1 MTRRAEDKE
10 PTIFKFHYYPL
21 KGYVCSHPGDNT
33 GYYVNLNDY
42 ERLEEQNK
50 SRLADAPEPLLRYS
64 EVIKI
69 LENEIKWCVDNPDKG
84 FNAEYNK
91 GFINALIQAK
101 YLVTQL
107 AHLNKNEPGYMGDIG
122 GIPDGPFDR

>member
-1 MTRRAEDKE
+1 MKRAK
-10 PTIFKFHYYPL
+10 TQF
-21 KGYVCSHPGDNT
+21 
-33 GYYVNLNDY
+33 
-42 ERLEEQNK
+42 
-50 SRLADAPEPLLRYS
+50 ADAPEPLLRYS
-64 EVIKI
+64 EVIEIFEK
-69 LENEIKWCVDNPDKG
+69 EIKWCIDNPDKG

-107 AHLNKNEPGYMGDIG
+107 AQLNKKEIGYMGDIG